1 MIKFVCNIYWTPRWI
16 LDLIKI
22 WISPKLKNFLPII
35 LIEIE
40 LVVDNLSSRDVGG
53 VGCGGTEIMNPI
65 NN

>member
-1 MIKFVCNIYWTPRWI
+1 MNCSIQSSLSATLLNPEVDFQ
-16 LDLIKI
+16 
-22 WISPKLKNFLPII
+22 ISPKLKNFLPII